1 VPDDRRRAAGL
12 VVSHAV
18 LRGGPRAL
26 ALAAAASAIAASAA
40 SAHVTIAPA
49 ASRPADLQRYRLL
62 VPNES
67 PDGRPTTGVD
77 VQLPPGITFALADAQ
92 PPWKVQLVRRGGEI
106 AQIRWRGGS
115 IPVDGYG
122 ELSFIARNPVRQGA
136 ATFKTL
142 QRYAG
147 GEIVRWIGPPDG
159 DTPSPTVQITER
171 AVPPDVVSVHGGR
184 APASPGA
191 PASAPTP
198 TAADTGRGSS
208 TTATVALV
216 AGLLALVTAA
226 ASLALQL
233 RRRRPGEG

>member
-1 VPDDRRRAAGL
+1 M
-12 VVSHAV
+12 

-67 PDGRPTTGVD
+67 TDGKATTGVD

-92 PPWKVQLVRRGGEI
+92 PPWKVALVRRGGEI
-106 AQIRWRGGS
+106 AQIRWSGGS

-122 ELSFIARNPVRQGA
+122 ELEFIARNPVRAGA

-147 GEIVRWIGPPDG
+147 GEVVRWIGSPDS

-171 AVPPDVVSVHGGR
+171 AVPQDVVSVHGGK
-184 APASPGA
+184 APASGPA
-191 PASAPTP
+191 ASAP
-198 TAADTGRGSS
+198 AAAGADARGGSS
-208 TTATVALV
+208 TTATAALI
-216 AGLLALVTAA
+216 AGLLALVVAA
-226 ASLALQL
+226 ASLALAV
-233 RRRRPGEG
+233 RRRAPRPG